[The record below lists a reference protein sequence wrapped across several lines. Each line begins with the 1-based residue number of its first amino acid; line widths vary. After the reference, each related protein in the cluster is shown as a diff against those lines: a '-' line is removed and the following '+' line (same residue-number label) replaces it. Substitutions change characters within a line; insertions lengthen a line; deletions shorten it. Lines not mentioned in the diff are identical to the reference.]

1 MGQDFLMVSPRSI
14 STMTL
19 QQAKKQ
25 INIIITAAAEKKVSE
40 A

>member
-1 MGQDFLMVSPRSI
+1 
-14 STMTL
+14 MTL

-40 A
+40 AWAE